1 MNFLT
6 SIYVGATLV
15 GGVGASIVWR
25 RRQVEGGRPLA
36 LMLLAA
42 AFWAFCDAL
51 ELQAT
56 SVDAKRTISQVQYL
70 GVVLAAPFFFHAAF
84 ALSRRESRLT
94 TPILW
99 AIWTVPLCTLAVAW
113 TSKWHMWLWRA
124 ITIVGDGSNRGIYH
138 YGWWFWI
145 LTTHHYVL
153 LSMGTLVLL
162 SGARRVTRP
171 FRGPLVLVVLAV
183 LLPWLGNIAYVFK
196 LGPWP
201 GLNWL
206 SVSISISGMLLGW
219 SVLRGGLFDLL
230 PRAREALVDHMTDS
244 VIVLDRFDRIL
255 FFNRAA
261 RNMLELGE
269 ATCYLPEAIRLGH
282 LENPLLESGQCEVLF
297 EGHEGARWLEVRA
310 NPIRDRW
317 GDVAGQVVVV
327 HDISA
332 HKRAEKERQRLEAQL
347 RQAQKLEALGTL
359 AGGIAHEFNNILG
372 IIIGNIDLARQDVD
386 AGHPAQES
394 LAEMSKASHRARDL
408 VQQILAF
415 SRQRA
420 DAPKLIELSTVVD
433 ESVRLLSATLPT
445 AVEIHT
451 HVDTACPE
459 VRADGTEVHEA
470 IMNLGANAWQAME
483 EDGGRLDISVETVE
497 VDAELASANAD
508 LRPGRYVRLS
518 VIDNGKGMD
527 ASTLARIFD
536 PFFTTKAPGKGTG
549 LGLAVV
555 YGIIKNHEGAITV
568 DSQPGQGT
576 SVHLYFPAVE
586 AKTETPCGGDLMLP
600 RGSGQR
606 ILYLDDEP
614 SLVRLAKQTLE
625 GLGYEVSAFTQPAQ
639 ALAVFRANPA
649 RFNLVVTD
657 FNMPGI
663 SGTQVAAELLS
674 LRPDLKVML
683 TSGSI
688 STDVQA
694 TVDTLGIHQVMFKP
708 YTTRQMAQAVSR
720 LLLDGRRT

>member
-56 SVDAKRTISQVQYL
+56 SVEAKRTISQVQYL

-99 AIWTVPLCTLAVAW
+99 AIWTIPLCTLAVAW

-124 ITIVGDGSNRGIYH
+124 ITIAGDGSNRGVYH

-145 LTTHHYVL
+145 LTAQHYVL
-153 LSMGTLVLL
+153 LSIGTLVLL

-171 FRGPLVLVVLAV
+171 FRGPLVVVVLAV

-206 SVSISISGMLLGW
+206 SISISISGVLLGW

-261 RNMLELGE
+261 RNLLELGE
-269 ATCYLPEAIRLGH
+269 ATRCLPEAIRLGH
-282 LENPLLESGQCEVLF
+282 LENLLESGQCEVLF
-297 EGHEGARWLEVRA
+297 EGREGARWLEVRA

-332 HKRAEKERQRLEAQL
+332 HKRAEKDRQRLEAQL

-372 IIIGNIDLARQDVD
+372 TIIGNIDLARQDVD

-415 SRQRA
+415 SRQRV
-420 DAPKLIELSTVVD
+420 DAPKLIDLSTVVD
-433 ESVRLLSATLPT
+433 ESVRLLSGTRPT

-451 HVDTACPE
+451 HIDTVCPK
-459 VRADGTEVHEA
+459 VQADGTEIHEA
-470 IMNLGANAWQAME
+470 IMNLGANAWHAME
-483 EDGGRLDISVETVE
+483 EDGGRLDIGVETVA

-555 YGIIKNHEGAITV
+555 YGIMKNHEGAITV

-586 AKTETPCGGDLMLP
+586 AKTETPCGDDQMLP

-614 SLVRLAKQTLE
+614 SLVKLAQQTLE
-625 GLGYEVSAFTQPAQ
+625 GLGYEVSAFTQAAQ
-639 ALAVFRANPA
+639 ALAVFRANPT
-649 RFNLVVTD
+649 RFDLVVTD
-657 FNMPGI
+657 FNMPDI

-688 STDVQA
+688 STDMQA

-708 YTTRQMAQAVSR
+708 YTTRQMAQTVSR
-720 LLLDGRRT
+720 LLLNGRRT